1 MTLGPPMANRD
12 NLFDH
17 VDRRSTGRPVEPGA
31 PPPVAGDKGV
41 TRWIP
46 AAVVVAVWIVVYNL
60 TKGTD
65 TLPLPGV
72 ARTDLHDRFT
82 EFQNSLLAGR
92 DTNPLM
98 QATNAVADFFRTC
111 VDWLQRMMAQP
122 SFPRPVPEIGWLGVT
137 TLATYVGLVIANWR
151 IAILVCTSFLS
162 FGLLDFWQDSLD
174 LLIITGIAV
183 AMVVVIGM
191 PLAVLVGTHAG
202 ANRVITVFLDLM
214 QTMPTFVYL
223 LPIVLFFGIGTSAAV
238 VATLIYALPPIIR
251 IAGFGIREVPAT
263 TIEATDSA
271 GQTYGQRLLKVQIPM
286 ARKTIIVGLNQTTL
300 AALSMATLAAF
311 VDGPGLGQPVLDGLR
326 INDVGAAFVPGV
338 LIVVMAVMLDRTTT
352 AASERAETVAR
363 GGGGDPRV
371 RRGLLVGGGVAT
383 LVAVYLSRSYVS
395 LAEFPSSAIGD
406 RVAAAVSDAV
416 DWFTDTFGA
425 LTGGIKDRI
434 TEGVLNPM
442 QSLLAESPWYVAFV
456 AITALALVFGG
467 LRALGAT
474 VVCLLGIRFL
484 DLWHDAMITLTMALV
499 GTVLV
504 MALALV
510 FGVWM
515 ARDRRVDLGIRP
527 LLDAGQTIP
536 PFVYLIPVLAL
547 FGPSRFTAIV
557 AGIVY
562 AAPAAIKLVAD
573 GVKGVS
579 PTTIEAG
586 RSTGQTTWQEI
597 AKVQLPMARGSLVL
611 ATNQGLLYVLSMTVI
626 GGLVGAGA
634 LGFDVVYGFS
644 RSEAWGK
651 GAAAGLTIVL
661 LGVMLDRITRAA
673 ADVRRD
679 DGRGPRRAFHV
690 RLPIG
695 FPADRKSATF
705 RVPQAHHVSHHH

>member
-1 MTLGPPMANRD
+1 VSIGPPLANRD
-12 NLFDH
+12 NLVDH
-17 VDRRSTGRPVEPGA
+17 VEKASASRPVEPGA
-31 PPPVAGDKGV
+31 APPPPERKSLS
-41 TRWIP
+41 RWIP
-46 AAVVVAVWIVVYNL
+46 ALGVVVLWIGIWL
-60 TKGTD
+60 FTKGQD
-65 TLPLPGV
+65 TLPLSGA

-82 EFQNSLLAGR
+82 EFQNELLAGR
-92 DTNPLM
+92 ATNPVM
-98 QATNAVADFFRTC
+98 QFTNAVADALRSAFE
-111 VDWLQRMMAQP
+111 WLQRMVVLP
-122 SFPRPVPEIGWLGVT
+122 NFPRPVPEIGWLGVT
-137 TLATYVGLVIANWR
+137 VLATYVGLAVANWR
-151 IAILVCTSFLS
+151 IALLVLGSFLS
-162 FGLLDFWQDSLD
+162 FGVFGFWQESLD
-174 LLIITGIAV
+174 LLIVTGIAV
-183 AMVVVIGM
+183 ALVIIIGM
-191 PLAVLVGTHAG
+191 PLAVLSGTSPR
-202 ANRVITVFLDLM
+202 ANRLITPVLDLM

-223 LPIVLFFGIGTSAAV
+223 LPIVLFFGIGASAAV
-238 VATLIYALPPIIR
+238 VSTLIYALPPLIR
-251 IAGFGIREVPAT
+251 IAAFGVREVPAT
-263 TIEATDSA
+263 TIEATDSS
-271 GQTYGQRLLKVQIPM
+271 GQTYWQRLFKVQLPM

-311 VDGPGLGQPVLDGLR
+311 VNGPGLGKPVLAGLR
-326 INDVGAAFVPGV
+326 INDVGTAFVPGA

-352 AASERAETVAR
+352 AASERAEKVAR
-363 GGGGDPRV
+363 GGGGNPRV
-371 RRGLLVGGGVAT
+371 RRILLVAGAVAT
-383 LVAVYLSRSYVS
+383 LVAIYLSRTYVS
-395 LAEFPSSAIGD
+395 LAEFPTYTIGD
-406 RVAAAVSDAV
+406 KVADAV
-416 DWFTDTFGA
+416 NRFMDWVTGTFGGV
-425 LTGGIKDRI
+425 TGGFKDLI
-434 TEGVLNPM
+434 TNGLLNPM
-442 QSLLAESPWYVAFV
+442 QALLAESPWWLAFA
-456 AITALALVFGG
+456 AIAALAFVFGG
-467 LRALGAT
+467 VRALVST
-474 VVCLLGIRFL
+474 IVCLVGIRYF
-484 DLWHDAMITLTMALV
+484 DLWHDAMVTLNMTLV
-499 GTVLV
+499 ATVLV
-504 MALALV
+504 MILALV

-573 GVKGVS
+573 GVKAVS

-597 AKVQLPMARGSLVL
+597 TKVQLPMAKGSLVL

-634 LGFDVVYGFS
+634 LGYDVVYGFS

-679 DGRGPRRAFHV
+679 EGPGSRRAFNI

-695 FPADRKSATF
+695 PPK
-705 RVPQAHHVSHHH
+705 

>member
-1 MTLGPPMANRD
+1 MTATATDPEAAP
-12 NLFDH
+12 
-17 VDRRSTGRPVEPGA
+17 RRVEPGA
-31 PPPVAGDKGV
+31 PPPVEAEAHLS
-41 TRWIP
+41 RWIP
-46 AAVVVAVWIVVYNL
+46 ASAVVVAWIVVWSF
-60 TKGTD
+60 TEGTD

-72 ARTDLHDRFT
+72 ARTELHDGFT
-82 EFQNSLLAGR
+82 ELQNWLLAGR
-92 DTNPLM
+92 DTNPVM
-98 QATNAVADFFRTC
+98 QVTNAIAEFFRSW
-111 VDWLQRMMAQP
+111 VDWLQRMVVKP
-122 SFPRPVPEIGWLGVT
+122 NLPRPVPEIGWLGVVA
-137 TLATYVGLVIANWR
+137 LATYVGLAIASWR
-151 IAILVCTSFLS
+151 IAILVCASFLS
-162 FGLLDFWQDSLD
+162 FGVLGFWQDSLD
-174 LLIITGIAV
+174 LLIVTGIAV
-183 AMVVVIGM
+183 TMVVVIGM
-191 PLAVLVGTHAG
+191 PLAVLIGTHAG
-202 ANRVITVFLDLM
+202 ANRVVTVFLDLM

-238 VATLIYALPPIIR
+238 VATLIYALPPLIR
-251 IAGFGIREVPAT
+251 IAGFGIREVPET

-271 GQTYGQRLLKVQIPM
+271 GQTYWQRLLKVQVPM

-311 VDGPGLGQPVLDGLR
+311 VDGPGLGQPVLDALR
-326 INDVGAAFVPGV
+326 INDVGAAVVPGA

-352 AASERAETVAR
+352 AASERAEKVAR

-371 RRGLLVGGGVAT
+371 RRVLLLVGAAAT
-383 LVAVYLSRSYVS
+383 LVAVYLSRTYVT
-395 LAEFPSSAIGD
+395 LAEFPTYGIGD
-406 RVAAAVSDAV
+406 RIGSAVGDGV
-416 DWFTDTFGA
+416 DWFTDTFGE
-425 LTGGIKDRI
+425 LTGAFKDAI
-434 TEGVLNPM
+434 TNALLNPM
-442 QSLLAESPWYVAFV
+442 QSLLAESPWYVSFA
-456 AITALALVFGG
+456 AISALAFVFGG
-467 LRALGAT
+467 ARALVST
-474 VVCLLGIRFL
+474 LVCLAGIYYL
-484 DLWHDAMITLTMALV
+484 DLWHDAMITLTMTMVA
-499 GTVLV
+499 TVLV

-527 LLDAGQTIP
+527 ILDAGQTIP

-557 AGIVY
+557 AAIVY

-597 AKVQLPMARGSLVL
+597 VKVQLPMARGSLVL

-651 GAAAGLTIVL
+651 GLAAGLAIVL
-661 LGVMLDRITRAA
+661 LGIMLDRITRAA

-679 DGRGPRRAFHV
+679 DGPGTRRAFHI

-695 FPADRKSATF
+695 P
-705 RVPQAHHVSHHH
+705 PH

>member
-1 MTLGPPMANRD
+1 MSDLGPGAGAGLRARGYVEGEKLKNS
-12 NLFDH
+12 
-17 VDRRSTGRPVEPGA
+17 RSSRPVEPGVE
-31 PPPVAGDKGV
+31 PPAAEKPSVS
-41 TRWIP
+41 RLIP
-46 AAVVVAVWIVVYNL
+46 AAAVVAVWVAVYL
-60 TKGTD
+60 FTKGND
-65 TLPLPGV
+65 TLPLPGG
-72 ARTDLHDRFT
+72 ARTDLHDQLT
-82 EFQNSLLAGR
+82 EFQNGLLASR
-92 DTNPLM
+92 DTNPIM
-98 QATNAVADFFRTC
+98 QVSNGIAEFFRGW
-111 VDWLQRMMAQP
+111 VDWLQRMLVKP
-122 SFPRPVPEIGWLGVT
+122 NLPRPVPEIGWLGVT
-137 TLATYVGLVIANWR
+137 ALATYLGLVIANWR
-151 IAILVCTSFLS
+151 IAILVCASFLS
-162 FGLLDFWQDSLD
+162 FGLLGFWEDSLD

-183 AMVVVIGM
+183 TMVILIGM
-191 PLAVLVGTHAG
+191 PLAVLVGTNAR
-202 ANRVITVFLDLM
+202 ANQVVTVFLDLM

-238 VATLIYALPPIIR
+238 VATLIYALPPLIR
-251 IAGFGIREVPAT
+251 IAGFGIREVSTT

-271 GQTYGQRLLKVQIPM
+271 GQTYWQRLVKVQVPM

-311 VDGPGLGQPVLDGLR
+311 VDGPGLGQPVLAGLR

-352 AASERAETVAR
+352 AASERAEKVAR
-363 GGGGDPRV
+363 GGGDNPKAR
-371 RRGLLVGGGVAT
+371 LAMLIGGGALA
-383 LVAVYLSRSYVS
+383 LVAVYLSRTNIA
-395 LAEFPSSAIGD
+395 LAEFPTYSLGD
-406 RVAAAVSDAV
+406 TIAARVSDGV
-416 DWFTDTFGA
+416 DRFTDTFGGV
-425 LTGGIKDRI
+425 TGTIKDEL
-434 TEGVLNPM
+434 TEWFLNPM
-442 QSLLAESPWYVAFV
+442 QSLLAESPWYVSFL
-456 AITALALVFGG
+456 AIAALAFVFGG
-467 LRALGAT
+467 PRALAST
-474 VVCLLGIRFL
+474 LVCLAGIRYL
-484 DLWHDAMITLTMALV
+484 DLWHDTMITLTMTLV
-499 GTVLV
+499 ATVLV

-527 LLDAGQTIP
+527 LLDGGQTIP

-557 AGIVY
+557 AAIVY

-586 RSTGQTTWQEI
+586 RSTGQTAWQEI
-597 AKVQLPMARGSLVL
+597 TKVQLPMARGSLVL

-634 LGFDVVYGFS
+634 LGYDVVFGFS

-661 LGVMLDRITRAA
+661 LGIMLDRITRAA
-673 ADVRRD
+673 ADRRRD
-679 DGRGPRRAFHV
+679 DGPGPRRAFNV

-695 FPADRKSATF
+695 PPS
-705 RVPQAHHVSHHH
+705 

>member
-1 MTLGPPMANRD
+1 MSQVGPGMQASA
-12 NLFDH
+12 L
-17 VDRRSTGRPVEPGA
+17 VDSDKLTHPPEKRPVEPGA
-31 PPPVAGDKGV
+31 PPPVTEDTGISRWVPALGV
-41 TRWIP
+41 LVLW
-46 AAVVVAVWIVVYNL
+46 VLVWAF
-60 TKGTD
+60 TKGND
-65 TLPLPGV
+65 TLDLPSLS
-72 ARTDLHDRFT
+72 RTGLHDRLT
-82 EFQNSLLAGR
+82 EVQNGLLESR
-92 DTNPLM
+92 STNPVM
-98 QATNAVADFFRTC
+98 QFTNAIADGFRAT
-111 VDWLQRMMAQP
+111 VDQLQRLLSKPA
-122 SFPRPVPEIGWLGVT
+122 FPRPVPEIGWLGITVV
-137 TLATYVGLVIANWR
+137 ATWIGMVVASWR
-151 IAILVCTSFLS
+151 IALLVAASFLS
-162 FGLLDFWQDSLD
+162 FGLLGYWDQAMDT
-174 LLIITGIAV
+174 LIIVLISVLLAI
-183 AMVVVIGM
+183 VIGM
-191 PLAVLVGTHAG
+191 PLAVWIGTSAR
-202 ANRVITVFLDLM
+202 ANAVVTVFLDLL

-238 VATLIYALPPIIR
+238 VATLLYALPPIIR

-271 GQTYGQRLLKVQIPM
+271 GQTYWQRLLKVQVPM
-286 ARKTIIVGLNQTTL
+286 ARSTIIVGLNQTIL
-300 AALSMATLAAF
+300 AALSMATLASF
-311 VDGPGLGQPVLDGLR
+311 VDGPGLGKPVLQGLR
-326 INDVGAAFVPGV
+326 VNDVGTAFVPGV

-352 AASERAETVAR
+352 AASERSERIAR
-363 GGGGDPRV
+363 GGGTANPLLRRV
-371 RRGLLVGGGVAT
+371 VVIGGGVIA
-383 LVAVYLSRSYVS
+383 LVSVYLSRTYVS
-395 LAEFPSSAIGD
+395 LAEFPSYAIGGK
-406 RVAAAVSDAV
+406 VSAAVSDGV
-416 DWFTDTFGA
+416 EWTKDTLGGV
-425 LTGGIKDRI
+425 TGGTKDAV
-434 TEGVLNPM
+434 TEYLLNPV
-442 QSLLAESPWYVAFV
+442 QSLLAESPWYVSFV
-456 AITALALVFGG
+456 AIAALALVFGG
-467 LRALGAT
+467 VRALVVS
-474 VVCLLGIRFL
+474 VVCLLGIWYL
-484 DLWHDAMITLTMALV
+484 DLWHDAMITLNMTLV
-499 GTVLV
+499 ATVLV
-504 MALALV
+504 MVLALV

-597 AKVQLPMARGSLVL
+597 VKVQLPMAKGSIVL

-679 DGRGPRRAFHV
+679 DGPGTRRAFNI

-695 FPADRKSATF
+695 PPGR
-705 RVPQAHHVSHHH
+705 